1 MAGLFIGRPRMWLK
15 QDADLI
21 VDGAIVASKIA
32 AGAIA
37 VGTAAI
43 QDGAIVNAMIG
54 NAAID
59 NAKIANVSAAKLTA
73 GTLSV
78 GSYINSSN
86 YISGSQGWSINSN
99 GQAEFSGVI
108 VRGTIYSSAGSIGG
122 ITINGNGL
130 NVGGFWGYA
139 WPPAGQ
145 SGFHIGPNGILL
157 GNYNNGR
164 WVEIQS
170 SGNIYA
176 PGFRIENGNATFS
189 GNLSGASGT
198 FSGILTAQRV
208 ISMEN
213 LDYNI
218 ATVAVGVTAADLV
231 GPVNGEILGV
241 TAPAA
246 DGNATYIVSFHADV
260 GAGSVGAL
268 QIQVDGG
275 TQFQFPMNTGGMKS
289 FSFTFSGNG
298 LTRRVRLYVAN
309 NNASPASTVAA
320 RSISVIVSKR

>member
-1 MAGLFIGRPRMWLK
+1 MNTAE
-15 QDADLI
+15 LI
-21 VDGAIVASKIA
+21 VDGAITATKIA
-32 AGAIA
+32 ANAIA
-37 VGTAAI
+37 VGSAAI

-73 GTLSV
+73 GALSV

-86 YISGSQGWSINSN
+86 YISGSQGWSINAN

-108 VRGTIYSSAGSIGG
+108 VRGTIYSSAGTIGG

-130 NVGGFWGYA
+130 NVGGFWGYV

-145 SGFHIGPNGILL
+145 SGLHIGPNGILL
-157 GNYNNGR
+157 GNANNGR
-164 WVEIQS
+164 YVEIQS
-170 SGNIYA
+170 GGNIYA
-176 PGFRIENGNATFS
+176 PGLRIENGNATFS

-198 FSGILTAQRV
+198 FSGTLTAQRV

-218 ATVAVGVTAADLV
+218 ATVAVGVTAGDQV
-231 GPVNGEILGV
+231 SPINGAILGV

-246 DGNATYIVSFHADV
+246 DWSATYIVSFHAEV
-260 GAGSVGAL
+260 RAGTRGVL
-268 QIQVDGG
+268 RIQVDGG
-275 TQFQFPMNTGGMKS
+275 TQFEFSLSEGGMKS
-289 FSFTFSGNG
+289 FGFTFSGNG
-298 LTRRVRLYVAN
+298 LARRVRLYVAGN
-309 NNASPASTVAA
+309 NSAPVSSVVA
-320 RSISVIVSKR
+320 RSLSVIVSKR